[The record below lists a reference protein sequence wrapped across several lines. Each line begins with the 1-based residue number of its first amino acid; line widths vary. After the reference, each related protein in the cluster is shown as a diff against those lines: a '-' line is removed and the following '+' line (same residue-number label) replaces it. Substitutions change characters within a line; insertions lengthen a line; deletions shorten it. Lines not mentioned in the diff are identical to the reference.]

1 MTPAARAQA
10 AIDLLDAVIEAA
22 RSGGAAADTVA
33 QRFFAARRYAGS
45 KDRRAIRALVYEA
58 IRSFGERPANG
69 RAALVAL
76 ARVQPE
82 LAAAFDGSGYG
93 PAVIEPDEVAA
104 EPGLA
109 PAWLVEALAAS
120 GLDTHEVTALLER
133 APVDVRVNRLK
144 AEVAQVQAEI
154 GGEQLAFAPDAL
166 RLGTDAP
173 VEPLAAWREGR
184 IEVQDAGS
192 QLVGSIAGAEPGM
205 GVVDLCAG
213 GGGKTLSLAAAMDN
227 RGRIVASD
235 TDRGRLS
242 RLPERAARAGVTIAE
257 TRLLDPRR
265 EVEGLADFEGQA
277 DLVLVDAPC
286 SATGTWRRNP
296 EARWRLTP
304 ERLARFAEVQGR
316 LLDVA
321 AGLVRPGGT
330 LTYVVCS
337 LLDVEGR
344 DQVAAFLGRHAG
356 WSALPID
363 AQAGRSHGDGV
374 RLTPGHDGTD
384 GFFVARLARP

>member
-22 RSGGAAADTVA
+22 RSGGAAADTIA

-82 LAAAFDGSGYG
+82 LTAAFDGSGYG
-93 PAVIEPDEVAA
+93 PAVIAPDEVAA

-120 GLDTHEVTALLER
+120 GLNTQEVAALLER

-144 AEVAQVQAEI
+144 AAVAEVQAEI
-154 GGEQLAFAPDAL
+154 GGEPLAFAPDAL
-166 RLGTDAP
+166 RLDTDAP
-173 VEPLAAWREGR
+173 VEPLPAWREGR

-192 QLVGSIAGAEPGM
+192 QLVGSIAGSEPGM
-205 GVVDLCAG
+205 CVVDLCAG

-242 RLPERAARAGVTIAE
+242 RLPGRAARAGVTIAE
-257 TRLLDPRR
+257 TRLLDPKR
-265 EVEGLADFEGQA
+265 EIEGLADLEGQA

-321 AGLVRPGGT
+321 AGLVRPGGS

-344 DQVAAFLGRHAG
+344 DQVAAFLARHAG
-356 WSALPID
+356 WSTLPIN
-363 AQAGRSHGDGV
+363 AQAGRAHGDGL
-374 RLTPGHDGTD
+374 RLTPAHDGTD

>member
-22 RSGGAAADTVA
+22 RSGGAAADTIA

-69 RAALVAL
+69 RAAIVAL

-93 PAVIEPDEVAA
+93 PAVIEPDEAAA

-109 PAWLVEALAAS
+109 PAWLVDALAAS

-144 AEVAQVQAEI
+144 ADVAQVQAEI
-154 GGEQLAFAPDAL
+154 GGEPLVFAPDAL

-173 VEPLAAWREGR
+173 VEPMPAWREGR

-205 GVVDLCAG
+205 CAVDLCAG

-257 TRLLDPRR
+257 TRLLDPKR
-265 EVEGLADFEGQA
+265 EIEGLADLEGQA

-321 AGLVRPGGT
+321 AGLVRPGGS

-344 DQVAAFLGRHAG
+344 DQVAAFLARRAG
-356 WSALPID
+356 WSALSID
-363 AQAGRSHGDGV
+363 AQAGRAHGDGL
-374 RLTPGHDGTD
+374 RLTPAYDGTD
-384 GFFVARLARP
+384 GFFVARLARS

>member
-10 AIDLLDAVIEAA
+10 AIELLDQVIEAA
-22 RSGGAAADTVA
+22 RSGGAAADTIA

-45 KDRRAIRALVYEA
+45 KDRRAIRALAYDA

-69 RAALVAL
+69 RAALVGL
-76 ARVQPE
+76 ARSRPE
-82 LAAAFDGSGYG
+82 LAETFDGSPYG
-93 PAVIEPDEVAA
+93 PAPVDPAEPAA
-104 EPGLA
+104 EAGLA
-109 PAWLVEALAAS
+109 PRWLMDALAAS
-120 GLDTHEVTALLER
+120 GLGGDEVAALLDR

-144 AEVAQVQAEI
+144 ADRASVQAEI
-154 GGEQLAFAPDAL
+154 GGESLGFALDAL

-192 QLVGSIAGAEPGM
+192 QLVSSIAGAEADM
-205 GVVDLCAG
+205 LVVDLCAG

-242 RLPERAARAGVTIAE
+242 RLPERAHRAGVTIAE
-257 TRLLDPRR
+257 TRLLDPNR
-265 EVEGLADFEGQA
+265 EPEGLSGLAGQA

-296 EARWRLTP
+296 EARWRLSP
-304 ERLARFAEVQGR
+304 ERLDRFAAVQAR

-321 AGLVRPGGT
+321 AALVRPGGS

-337 LLDVEGR
+337 LLDAEGA
-344 DQVAAFLGRHAG
+344 DQIAGFRARHSDWAVLPIVAA
-356 WSALPID
+356 
-363 AQAGRSHGDGV
+363 AGRAHGGGL
-374 RLTPGHDGTD
+374 RLTPAHDGTD
-384 GFFVARLARP
+384 GFFVARLVRP

>member
-22 RSGGAAADTVA
+22 RSGGAAADTIA

-45 KDRRAIRALVYEA
+45 KDRRAIRALAWEA
-58 IRSFGERPANG
+58 IRRFGERPESG
-69 RAALVAL
+69 RAAVVAL
-76 ARVQPE
+76 ARSRPE
-82 LAAAFDGSGYG
+82 LAECFDGSAYG
-93 PAVIEPDEVAA
+93 PATLDPEEAAA

-109 PAWLVEALAAS
+109 PAWLVAALAAS
-120 GLDTHEVTALLER
+120 GLDDREVGALLER

-144 AEVAQVQAEI
+144 TDRAQVQAEI
-154 GGEQLAFAPDAL
+154 GGEPLGFAPDAL

-173 VEPLAAWREGR
+173 VEPLPAWREGR

-205 GVVDLCAG
+205 CVVDLCAG

-257 TRLLDPRR
+257 TRLLDPKR
-265 EVEGLADFEGQA
+265 ETEGLSDLQDRAE
-277 DLVLVDAPC
+277 LVLVDAPC

-304 ERLARFAEVQGR
+304 ERLARFAELQAR

-321 AGLVRPGGT
+321 AGLVQPGGT

-344 DQVAAFLGRHAG
+344 DQIAAFLPRHPG
-356 WSALPID
+356 WSAIPID
-363 AQAGRSHGDGV
+363 ADAGRVHGDGL
-374 RLTPGHDGTD
+374 RLTPAHDGTD

>member
-1 MTPAARAQA
+1 MTPAARTQA

-45 KDRRAIRALVYEA
+45 KDRRAIRGLVYEA

-69 RAALVAL
+69 RAAMVAL
-76 ARVQPE
+76 ARGRPE
-82 LAAAFDGSGYG
+82 LADCFDGTGYG
-93 PAVIEPDEVAA
+93 PAPIQAGEPEAEAA
-104 EPGLA
+104 LA
-109 PAWLVEALAAS
+109 PAWLIEAFAAS
-120 GLDTHEVTALLER
+120 GLDTNEVAALLER

-144 AEVAQVQAEI
+144 ADRASVQAEI
-154 GGEQLAFAPDAL
+154 GGEPLPFAPDAL
-166 RLGTDAP
+166 RLATDAP
-173 VEPLAAWREGR
+173 VEPLPAWREGR

-192 QLVGSIAGAEPGM
+192 QIVGSLAGAEPGM
-205 GVVDLCAG
+205 CVVDLCAG
-213 GGGKTLSLAAAMDN
+213 GGGKTLSLAATMEN

-235 TDRGRLS
+235 TDRARLS

-257 TRLLDPRR
+257 TRLLDPKR
-265 EVEGLADFEGQA
+265 EAEGLADLHGSA
-277 DLVLVDAPC
+277 DIVLIDAPC

-304 ERLARFAEVQGR
+304 ERLARFAEVQSR

-321 AGLVRPGGT
+321 AELVRPGGA

-337 LLDVEGR
+337 LLDAEGR
-344 DQVAAFLGRHAG
+344 DQVAAFLSRHHG
-356 WSALPID
+356 WSAAPSE
-363 AQAGRSHGDGV
+363 ATVGRWHGDGR
-374 RLTPGHDGTD
+374 RLTPAHDGTD
-384 GFFVARLARP
+384 GFFVARLVRA

>member
-1 MTPAARAQA
+1 MTPGARAQA

-22 RSGGAAADTVA
+22 RSGGAAADTIA

-45 KDRRAIRALVYEA
+45 KDRRAIRALAWEA
-58 IRSFGERPANG
+58 IRSFGERPADG
-69 RAALVAL
+69 RAAMVAL
-76 ARVQPE
+76 ARSRPE
-82 LAAAFDGSGYG
+82 LAECFDGSAYG
-93 PAVIEPDEVAA
+93 PATLDPEETAA

-109 PAWLVEALAAS
+109 PTWLVEALAGS
-120 GLDTHEVTALLER
+120 GLDEREVAALLER
-133 APVDVRVNRLK
+133 APVDVRVNRVK
-144 AEVAQVQAEI
+144 ADHAQVQGEI
-154 GGEQLAFAPDAL
+154 GGEPLVFAPDAL
-166 RLGTDAP
+166 RLGTDTP
-173 VEPLAAWREGR
+173 VEPLPAWREGR

-192 QLVGSIAGAEPGM
+192 QLVGSLAGAEPGM
-205 GVVDLCAG
+205 CVVDLCAG

-242 RLPERAARAGVTIAE
+242 RLPERATRAGVTIAE
-257 TRLLDPRR
+257 TRLLDPKR
-265 EVEGLADFEGQA
+265 EIEGLSDLQDQA

-304 ERLARFAEVQGR
+304 DRLARFAELQAR

-321 AGLVRPGGT
+321 AGLVQPGGT

-337 LLDVEGR
+337 LLDAEGR
-344 DQVAAFLGRHAG
+344 GQIAAFLTRNPG
-356 WSALPID
+356 WSALPIH
-363 AQAGRSHGDGV
+363 AAAGRVHGDGF
-374 RLTPGHDGTD
+374 RLTPAHDGTD

>member
-10 AIDLLDAVIEAA
+10 AIDLLDAVIDAA
-22 RSGGAAADTVA
+22 QGGGAAADTVA

-45 KDRRAIRALVYEA
+45 KDRRAIRGLVYQA
-58 IRSFGERPANG
+58 IRSFGERPESG
-69 RAALVAL
+69 RAAMVSL
-76 ARVQPE
+76 ACSRPE
-82 LAAAFDGSGYG
+82 LAQCFDGSSYG
-93 PAVIEPDEVAA
+93 PAQIAPGEPAA

-109 PAWLVEALAAS
+109 PAWLMEALAAS
-120 GLDTHEVTALLER
+120 GLAAEEVAALLER

-144 AEVAQVQAEI
+144 AARDEVQAEM
-154 GGEQLAFAPDAL
+154 GGDVLGFALDAL
-166 RLGTDAP
+166 RLPTDAP
-173 VEPLAAWREGR
+173 VEQLPAWREGR

-192 QLVGSIAGAEPGM
+192 QLVGSIAGAGPGM
-205 GVVDLCAG
+205 CAVDLCAG

-235 TDRGRLS
+235 TDRPRLS
-242 RLPERAARAGVTIAE
+242 RLPERAQRAGVTIAE
-257 TRLLDPRR
+257 TRLLNPGR
-265 EVEGLADFEGQA
+265 EIAGLADVEGAA
-277 DLVLVDAPC
+277 DVVLVDAPC

-304 ERLARFAEVQGR
+304 ERLDRFATTQAR

-321 AGLVRPGGT
+321 AQLVRPGGH

-337 LLDVEGR
+337 LLDAEGK
-344 DQVAAFLGRHAG
+344 DQVGAFLERHPY
-356 WSALPID
+356 WQALPIE
-363 AQAGRSHGDGV
+363 AGAGRRHGDGL
-374 RLTPGHDGTD
+374 RLTPAHDGTD

>member
-10 AIDLLDAVIEAA
+10 AIDLLDAVIDAA
-22 RSGGAAADTVA
+22 QGGGAAADTVA

-45 KDRRAIRALVYEA
+45 KDRRAIRGLVYEA

-69 RAALVAL
+69 RAAMVSL
-76 ARVQPE
+76 AHNRPE
-82 LAAAFDGSGYG
+82 LAECFDGSSYG
-93 PAVIEPDEVAA
+93 PAQITPGEPAA
-104 EPGLA
+104 EFGLA
-109 PAWLVEALAAS
+109 PAWLMEALAAS
-120 GLDTHEVTALLER
+120 GLGAEEVAALLER

-144 AEVAQVQAEI
+144 AARDEVQAEI
-154 GGEQLAFAPDAL
+154 GGDPLDFAPDAL
-166 RLGTDAP
+166 RLATDAP
-173 VEPLAAWREGR
+173 VEQLPAWREGR

-192 QLVGSIAGAEPGM
+192 QLVGSIAGAGPGM
-205 GVVDLCAG
+205 CAVDLCAG

-235 TDRGRLS
+235 TDRPRLS
-242 RLPERAARAGVTIAE
+242 RLPERAQRAAVTIAE
-257 TRLLDPRR
+257 TRLLNPGR
-265 EVEGLADFEGQA
+265 ETSGLTDVEAAADV
-277 DLVLVDAPC
+277 VLVDAPC

-304 ERLARFAEVQGR
+304 ERLDRFAATQAR

-321 AGLVRPGGT
+321 AQLVRPGGH

-337 LLDVEGR
+337 LLDAEGK
-344 DQVAAFLGRHAG
+344 DQVSAFLRRHPEWQSQPIEAG
-356 WSALPID
+356 
-363 AQAGRSHGDGV
+363 AGRRHGEGL
-374 RLTPGHDGTD
+374 RLTPAHDGTD